1 MDALTTDIPARLDRL
16 PWSRFHLLIVVA
28 LGITWVLDGLEVTIV
43 GAVAGVLEDPG
54 TLALS
59 PAEIGAAASCYLAGA
74 VAGALL
80 FGWLT
85 DRVGRRRMF
94 YVTLALYLAGVALSA
109 VAWNFASFAVFR
121 LVTGAGIGGE
131 YAAINSAIDELM
143 PARLRGRLDLA
154 INGSYWLGAGL
165 GAAATLVLLDPA
177 LFAVDV
183 GWRLGFAVGAVLGTV
198 ILLLRGMVPESP
210 RWLVVHG
217 RGAAAAAAVA
227 EIERRAGTG
236 HLPPPGETLTVHP
249 RRAFGFGLIVRAMF
263 GRYRRR
269 AFLAF
274 VLMVSQAFL
283 YNALFFT
290 YALVLTHF
298 YGVAEAQ
305 AGLYLLPLAASNFLG
320 PLLLG
325 RWFDTRGRRVMI
337 AGSYLVSAVLLAAA
351 GLLFAAD
358 ALDAATQTLAWAA
371 IFFFASA
378 AASAAYLTA
387 SEIFPLEMRALALA
401 FFYAIGTAAGGI
413 AAPVLFGSLIG
424 IGSRWYICE
433 GYLAAAAL
441 MLFAAIVE
449 AVFGVDAENRSL
461 EAVAAPLSS

>member
-109 VAWNFASFAVFR
+109 VAWNFASFDVFR

-183 GWRLGFAVGAVLGTV
+183 GWRLGFAVGAALGTV

-227 EIERRAGTG
+227 
-236 HLPPPGETLTVHP
+236 
-249 RRAFGFGLIVRAMF
+249 
-263 GRYRRR
+263 
-269 AFLAF
+269 
-274 VLMVSQAFL
+274 
-283 YNALFFT
+283 
-290 YALVLTHF
+290 
-298 YGVAEAQ
+298 
-305 AGLYLLPLAASNFLG
+305 
-320 PLLLG
+320 
-325 RWFDTRGRRVMI
+325 
-337 AGSYLVSAVLLAAA
+337 
-351 GLLFAAD
+351 
-358 ALDAATQTLAWAA
+358 
-371 IFFFASA
+371 
-378 AASAAYLTA
+378 
-387 SEIFPLEMRALALA
+387 
-401 FFYAIGTAAGGI
+401 
-413 AAPVLFGSLIG
+413 
-424 IGSRWYICE
+424 
-433 GYLAAAAL
+433 
-441 MLFAAIVE
+441 
-449 AVFGVDAENRSL
+449 
-461 EAVAAPLSS
+461 

>member
-1 MDALTTDIPARLDRL
+1 
-16 PWSRFHLLIVVA
+16 
-28 LGITWVLDGLEVTIV
+28 
-43 GAVAGVLEDPG
+43 
-54 TLALS
+54 
-59 PAEIGAAASCYLAGA
+59 
-74 VAGALL
+74 
-80 FGWLT
+80 
-85 DRVGRRRMF
+85 
-94 YVTLALYLAGVALSA
+94 
-109 VAWNFASFAVFR
+109 
-121 LVTGAGIGGE
+121 
-131 YAAINSAIDELM
+131 
-143 PARLRGRLDLA
+143 
-154 INGSYWLGAGL
+154 
-165 GAAATLVLLDPA
+165 
-177 LFAVDV
+177 
-183 GWRLGFAVGAVLGTV
+183 
-198 ILLLRGMVPESP
+198 
-210 RWLVVHG
+210 
-217 RGAAAAAAVA
+217 
-227 EIERRAGTG
+227 TG

-371 IFFFASA
+371 IFF
-378 AASAAYLTA
+378 
-387 SEIFPLEMRALALA
+387 
-401 FFYAIGTAAGGI
+401 YAIGTAAGGI

-461 EAVAAPLSS
+461 ESVAAPLSS